1 MGMAYHD
8 AETLF
13 TENLEMYQRAKPKPD
28 SIDSLALYNLSK
40 GLLELTQAIETD
52 LREMKDRLARSG

>member
-1 MGMAYHD
+1 MAYHD
-8 AETLF
+8 AEQLF
-13 TENLEMYQRAKPKPD
+13 KENLTMYQHKTPD
-28 SIDSLALYNLSK
+28 SLDSHALYNLSK